1 MQSEIIRQI
10 VREEVR
16 KKIKNQ
22 QQLVEHRKNVRACA
36 KFLDLV
42 IVEQSDRDL
51 MKEFAGL
58 DDIASGVSTF
68 ISGFFD
74 NIPEGGKNLVYE
86 TVVGFILDSI
96 ANALGIPE
104 ISTDT
109 VFGSF
114 LRNFIPEFAERG
126 GIDTITRFV
135 ATKDSNACK
144 ELVEAVFVGFVETGG
159 EKIFYDKILP
169 EMFSSVTKVMF
180 GATIPADTAG
190 PLTKILGNVGRETT
204 NEFMEQYLKSM
215 INPVSDF
222 LCVHQD
228 AEKLKSEI
236 MGMMNLNAP
245 SDSKSASD
253 AKTDKGSGVKKYS
266 DEDLISMINKGSF

>member
-22 QQLVEHRKNVRACA
+22 QQLVEHRKNVRACV

-51 MKEFAGL
+51 MKEFVGL
-58 DDIASGVSTF
+58 NDITSGISTF

-96 ANALGIPE
+96 AKALGIPE

-135 ATKDSNACK
+135 ATKDPNACK

-169 EMFSSVTKVMF
+169 EMFSSVTKVLFRHPIALDSQIAEQMIT
-180 GATIPADTAG
+180 G
-190 PLTKILGNVGRETT
+190 LGRETT

-228 AEKLKSEI
+228 AEKLKGEI

-245 SDSKSASD
+245 SDSKSTSD
-253 AKTDKGSGVKKYS
+253 AKTVRGSGVKKYS
-266 DEDLISMINKGSF
+266 DEDLINMINKGSV

>member
-22 QQLVEHRKNVRACA
+22 QQLVEHRKNVRACV

-42 IVEQSDRDL
+42 IVEQSDRAL
-51 MKEFAGL
+51 IKEFAGL
-58 DDIASGVSTF
+58 NDITSGVSTF
-68 ISGFFD
+68 ISGFFN

-96 ANALGIPE
+96 ANALGVPE

-135 ATKDSNACK
+135 ATKDPNACK
-144 ELVEAVFVGFVETGG
+144 ELTEAVFVGFIETGG

-169 EMFSSVTKVMF
+169 EMFSSVTKVLF
-180 GATIPADTAG
+180 DAPIPLKSGPFPTILRG
-190 PLTKILGNVGRETT
+190 VGRETI
-204 NEFMEQYLKSM
+204 NEFMEQYLRSM

-228 AEKLKSEI
+228 AEKLKGEI

-245 SDSKSASD
+245 SDSKGASD
-253 AKTDKGSGVKKYS
+253 AKTVKGSGVKKYS
-266 DEDLISMINKGSF
+266 DEDLINMINKGSA

>member
-22 QQLVEHRKNVRACA
+22 QQLVEHRKNVRACV
-36 KFLDLV
+36 KFLDLA
-42 IVEQSDRDL
+42 IVEQSDRAL
-51 MKEFAGL
+51 IKEFAGL
-58 DDIASGVSTF
+58 SDITSGVSTF

-74 NIPEGGKNLVYE
+74 NIPEGGKNLIYE
-86 TVVGFILDSI
+86 TVTGFILDSI
-96 ANALGIPE
+96 ANALGIPQ

-135 ATKDSNACK
+135 ATKDPNACK
-144 ELVEAVFVGFVETGG
+144 ELTEAVFVGFIETGG

-169 EMFSSVTKVMF
+169 EMFSSVTKVLF
-180 GATIPADTAG
+180 DAPIPLEAG
-190 PLTKILGNVGRETT
+190 PLPTILRGVGRETI
-204 NEFMEQYLKSM
+204 NEFMEQYLRSM

-228 AEKLKSEI
+228 AEKFKSEI

-245 SDSKSASD
+245 SDSKGASD
-253 AKTDKGSGVKKYS
+253 AKTVKGSGVKKYS
-266 DEDLISMINKGSF
+266 DEDLINMINKGSA

>member
-22 QQLVEHRKNVRACA
+22 QQLVEHRKNVRACV
-36 KFLDLV
+36 KFLDLI
-42 IVEQSDRDL
+42 IVEQSDQAL
-51 MKEFAGL
+51 IKEFAGL
-58 DDIASGVSTF
+58 SDITSGVSTF
-68 ISGFFD
+68 ISGFFN

-96 ANALGIPE
+96 ANALGVPE

-126 GIDTITRFV
+126 GIDTITKFV
-135 ATKDSNACK
+135 ATKDPNACK

-159 EKIFYDKILP
+159 EKIFYEKVLP
-169 EMFSSVTKVMF
+169 EMFSSVTKVLFRQPIALDSQIME
-180 GATIPADTAG
+180 
-190 PLTKILGNVGRETT
+190 KILVGLGRETT
-204 NEFMEQYLKSM
+204 NEFMEQYLKAM
-215 INPVSDF
+215 IGPVSDF

-228 AEKLKSEI
+228 AEKLKGEI

-245 SDSKSASD
+245 SDSKSASG
-253 AKTDKGSGVKKYS
+253 AKTVKGSDVKKYS
-266 DEDLISMINKGSF
+266 DEDLINMINKGGA

>member
-10 VREEVR
+10 VRQEVR

-22 QQLVEHRKNVRACA
+22 QQLVEHRKNVRACV

-42 IVEQSDRDL
+42 IVEQSDRAL
-51 MKEFAGL
+51 IKEFAGL
-58 DDIASGVSTF
+58 NDLTSGVSTF

-86 TVVGFILDSI
+86 TVTGFILDSI

-109 VFGSF
+109 LFGSF

-135 ATKDSNACK
+135 ATKDPSACK
-144 ELVEAVFVGFVETGG
+144 ELVEAVFVGFIETGG

-169 EMFSSVTKVMF
+169 EMFSSVTKVLF
-180 GATIPADTAG
+180 DAPIPLDAG
-190 PLTKILGNVGRETT
+190 PLPMILRGVGRETI

-228 AEKLKSEI
+228 AEKFKDEI

-245 SDSKSASD
+245 SDVKGALD
-253 AKTDKGSGVKKYS
+253 TKTVKGSGVKKYS
-266 DEDLISMINKGSF
+266 DEDLINMLNKGSV

>member
-22 QQLVEHRKNVRACA
+22 QQLVEHRKNVRACV
-36 KFLDLV
+36 KFLDLI
-42 IVEQSDRDL
+42 IVEQSDRAL
-51 MKEFAGL
+51 IKEFAGL
-58 DDIASGVSTF
+58 SDITSGVSTF

-135 ATKDSNACK
+135 ATKDPNACK

-159 EKIFYDKILP
+159 EKIFYDKVLP
-169 EMFSSVTKVMF
+169 EMFSSVTKVLFRQPIALDSEIMVQM
-180 GATIPADTAG
+180 
-190 PLTKILGNVGRETT
+190 LTSLGRETT

-228 AEKLKSEI
+228 AEKLKGEI

-253 AKTDKGSGVKKYS
+253 AKTVKGSGVKKYS
-266 DEDLISMINKGSF
+266 DEDLINMINRGGA

>member
-22 QQLVEHRKNVRACA
+22 QQLVEHRKNVRACV
-36 KFLDLV
+36 KFLDLI
-42 IVEQSDRDL
+42 IVEQSDRAL
-51 MKEFAGL
+51 IKEFAGL
-58 DDIASGVSTF
+58 SDITSGVSTF

-96 ANALGIPE
+96 ANALGVPE

-135 ATKDSNACK
+135 ATKDPNACK

-159 EKIFYDKILP
+159 EKIFYDKVLP
-169 EMFSSVTKVMF
+169 EMFSSVTKVLFRQPIALDAEIM
-180 GATIPADTAG
+180 TKM
-190 PLTKILGNVGRETT
+190 LTSLGRETT

-215 INPVSDF
+215 IDPVSDF

-228 AEKLKSEI
+228 AEKLKGEI

-253 AKTDKGSGVKKYS
+253 AKTIKGSSVKKYS
-266 DEDLISMINKGSF
+266 DEDLINMINKGSA

>member
-22 QQLVEHRKNVRACA
+22 QQLVEHRKNVRACV

-51 MKEFAGL
+51 MKEFVGL
-58 DDIASGVSTF
+58 NDITSGISTF

-96 ANALGIPE
+96 AKALGIPE

-114 LRNFIPEFAERG
+114 LRNFIPEFSERG

-135 ATKDSNACK
+135 ATKDPNACK

-169 EMFSSVTKVMF
+169 EMFSSVTKVLFRHPIALDSQIAEQMIT
-180 GATIPADTAG
+180 G
-190 PLTKILGNVGRETT
+190 LGRETT

-228 AEKLKSEI
+228 AEKLKGEI

-245 SDSKSASD
+245 SDSKSTSD
-253 AKTDKGSGVKKYS
+253 AKTVKGSGVKKYS
-266 DEDLISMINKGSF
+266 DEDLINMINKGSV

>member
-10 VREEVR
+10 VREEIR

-22 QQLVEHRKNVRACA
+22 QQLVEHRKNARACV
-36 KFLDLV
+36 KFLDLA
-42 IVEQSDRDL
+42 IAEQNDRAL
-51 MKEFAGL
+51 IKEFAGL
-58 DDIASGVSTF
+58 NDITSGVSTF

-135 ATKDSNACK
+135 ATKDPNACK
-144 ELVEAVFVGFVETGG
+144 ELTEAVFVGFIETGG
-159 EKIFYDKILP
+159 EKIFYDKVLP
-169 EMFSSVTKVMF
+169 EMFSSVTKVLFRHPIALDSQIMVKM
-180 GATIPADTAG
+180 
-190 PLTKILGNVGRETT
+190 LTSLGRETT
-204 NEFMEQYLKSM
+204 NEFMEQYLRSM

-228 AEKLKSEI
+228 AEKFKSEI
-236 MGMMNLNAP
+236 MGMMNITP
-245 SDSKSASD
+245 DKSKSLEKSTGKDSAGKAFNQED
-253 AKTDKGSGVKKYS
+253 FIKAYKGTSR
-266 DEDLISMINKGSF
+266 

>member
-22 QQLVEHRKNVRACA
+22 QQLVEHRKNVRACV
-36 KFLDLV
+36 KFLDLI
-42 IVEQSDRDL
+42 IVEQSDRAL
-51 MKEFAGL
+51 IKEFAGL
-58 DDIASGVSTF
+58 SDITSGVSTF

-96 ANALGIPE
+96 AKALGIPE

-135 ATKDSNACK
+135 ATKDPNACK

-159 EKIFYDKILP
+159 EKIFYDKVLP
-169 EMFSSVTKVMF
+169 EMFSSVTKVLFRQPIALDSERMVQMI
-180 GATIPADTAG
+180 TS
-190 PLTKILGNVGRETT
+190 LGRETT
-204 NEFMEQYLKSM
+204 NEFMEKYLKSM

-228 AEKLKSEI
+228 AEKLKGEI

-253 AKTDKGSGVKKYS
+253 AKTAKGSGVKKYS
-266 DEDLISMINKGSF
+266 DEDLINMINKGSA

>member
-22 QQLVEHRKNVRACA
+22 QQLVEHRKNVRACV
-36 KFLDLV
+36 KFLDLA
-42 IVEQSDRDL
+42 IVEQSDRAL
-51 MKEFAGL
+51 IKEFAGL
-58 DDIASGVSTF
+58 NDITSGVSTF
-68 ISGFFD
+68 ISGFFN

-96 ANALGIPE
+96 ANALGVPE

-135 ATKDSNACK
+135 ATKDPNACK
-144 ELVEAVFVGFVETGG
+144 ELTEAVFVGFIETGG

-169 EMFSSVTKVMF
+169 EMFSSVTKVLF
-180 GATIPADTAG
+180 DAPIPLKSGPFPTILRG
-190 PLTKILGNVGRETT
+190 VGRETI
-204 NEFMEQYLKSM
+204 NEFMEQYLRSM

-228 AEKLKSEI
+228 AEKLKGEI

-245 SDSKSASD
+245 SDSKGASD
-253 AKTDKGSGVKKYS
+253 AKTVKGSGVKKYS
-266 DEDLISMINKGSF
+266 DEDLINMINKGSA